1 MSSHLNPQANKDASC
16 FHVLV
21 LIGVAAAFCATFN
34 PYMTNTSVAS
44 ELAEISQPDACPP
57 QWLPVL
63 LASSS
68 RHVDSPAPRF
78 NEEDLPFEGDDEA
91 LSMKRRMVETADEDC
106 GSEENLIAVW
116 LCHQD
121 CIRKHFDYVTRTFRT
136 KAHDAC
142 KADCPQLC
150 SPSPPPPEKDS
161 PPLPPPPSPL
171 KPPPSPSAPPPPSPP
186 PPSPPPP

>member
-1 MSSHLNPQANKDASC
+1 
-16 FHVLV
+16 
-21 LIGVAAAFCATFN
+21 
-34 PYMTNTSVAS
+34 MTNTSVAS

-106 GSEENLIAVW
+106 GKNENEDAVW
-116 LCHQD
+116 ARHLY
-121 CIRKHFDYVTRTFRT
+121 CIRKHWDYEKKKFRQPD
-136 KAHDAC
+136 HDDC
-142 KADCPQLC
+142 KKNDC
-150 SPSPPPPEKDS
+150 SPPPPSPIS
-161 PPLPPPPSPL
+161 PPPAEDLQTLDSPPPPSPL
-171 KPPPSPSAPPPPSPP
+171 KPPPS
-186 PPSPPPP
+186 